1 MDEYIKQLL
10 GALAFANKAI
20 GLSLVAEQKR
30 TSSQARRKTHQN
42 HDFSRRKEQVVQQQQ
57 CMETREL
64 NGLIGRL

>member
-10 GALAFANKAI
+10 GALTFANKSI

-30 TSSQARRKTHQN
+30 TATQVRRKTHQN
-42 HDFSRRKEQVVQQQQ
+42 HDFSCRKEQVVQQQQ